1 MGVARFVEGQA
12 VLAAHYPK
20 DDQVHLTSVKQYLTK
35 ETTRLTVGSH
45 NAFSMDCLVIN
56 HLAGL

>member
-12 VLAAHYPK
+12 VLAAHYPN
-20 DDQVHLTSVKQYLTK
+20 DDQIHQTSVKQYLTR
-35 ETTRLTVGSH
+35 ETTRLIVGSH
-45 NAFSMDCLVIN
+45 IASFMDCLVIN

>member
-12 VLAAHYPK
+12 VIAAHYPK
-20 DDQVHLTSVKQYLTK
+20 DEQIHLTSVKQYLTR
-35 ETTRLTVGSH
+35 ETTRLIVGSH
-45 NAFSMDCLVIN
+45 TSSSMDRLVIT

>member
-12 VLAAHYPK
+12 VIAAHYPK
-20 DDQVHLTSVKQYLTK
+20 DEQIHLTSVKQYLTR
-35 ETTRLTVGSH
+35 ETTRLIVGSH
-45 NAFSMDCLVIN
+45 FSSSIDRLVIT